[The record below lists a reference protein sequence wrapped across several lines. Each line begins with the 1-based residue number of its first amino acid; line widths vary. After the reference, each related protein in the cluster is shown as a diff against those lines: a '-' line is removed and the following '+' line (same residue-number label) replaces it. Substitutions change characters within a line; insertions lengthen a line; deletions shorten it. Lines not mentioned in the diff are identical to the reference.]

1 VKPPLVVTPP
11 GGALARPKAKPAA
24 AGLALINEVL
34 DADAVEAL
42 VHSESLQEQVQG
54 EGSQTNLG
62 DGQVSPRFLDR
73 AKPLHASWL
82 PGIVRAVHV
91 EKLLFTIMCGMPRVP
106 LTQASATAML
116 HYLFGAMGKRRG
128 DEAAAKLLACTDIFS
143 PASNALGKALGLW
156 KPAPTHP
163 AILAIAIKQL
173 MAAKVYEPAEAELRE
188 ALDKVEQRLALRR
201 WYVGQWIDKL
211 CRADEIVFTF
221 DRPAWDAA
229 YANASSDVPLQMQ
242 GQLFYEEPGEDDPPS
257 PHWLALNALWEAKLE
272 AEQAAELVEASDS
285 EARIAA
291 CKAAPAKRTRKPK
304 RTRKAKD
311 EHA

>member
-1 VKPPLVVTPP
+1 VVKPPLVVTPP

-42 VHSESLQEQVQG
+42 VHSSLQEQVQG

-257 PHWLALNALWEAKLE
+257 PRWLALNALWEAKLE